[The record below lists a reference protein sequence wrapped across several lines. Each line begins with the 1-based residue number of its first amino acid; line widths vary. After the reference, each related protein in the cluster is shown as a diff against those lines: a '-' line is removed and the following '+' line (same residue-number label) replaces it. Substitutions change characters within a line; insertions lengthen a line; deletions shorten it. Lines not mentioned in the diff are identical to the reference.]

1 MSWNKKKAQHWFR
14 ILHRD
19 IGYLAVGITL
29 VYALSGF
36 FLSHKNIFSAT
47 KTENFSLEFPKKLD
61 GENFSKHW
69 NSSITINLN
78 HYKETDNEIQIFL
91 EGGTGNYNKS
101 SGVVDYEIYKK
112 RPIITFLNQLHNNQK
127 KGWIYIA
134 DIYALILLFLA
145 ISGLVMVNGKNGFLK
160 RGIWLMVLGI
170 IIVLLFVFIN

>member
-1 MSWNKKKAQHWFR
+1 MSWTKNKAQHWFR
-14 ILHRD
+14 VLHRD

-47 KTENFSLEFPKKLD
+47 KTEIISVKFPQKLQCD
-61 GENFSKHW
+61 DFISFW
-69 NSSITINLN
+69 NSNTSIKIN
-78 HYKETDNEIQIFL
+78 HYIESENQIKLFV
-91 EGGTGNYNKS
+91 EGGTGTYNKS
-101 SGVVDYEIYKK
+101 SGEVYYEIYEK
-112 RPIITFLNQLHNNQK
+112 RPIISFLNQLHNNQK

-134 DIYALILLFLA
+134 DMYAFILIFLA

-170 IIVLLFVFIN
+170 IIVLLFVFMN

>member
-14 ILHRD
+14 ALHRD

-47 KTENFSLEFPKKLD
+47 KTEKISLEFPNKLQGND
-61 GENFSKHW
+61 FVSYW
-69 NSSITINLN
+69 NSNTSLKIN
-78 HYKETDNEIQIFL
+78 HYKESEKQIQLFV
-91 EGGTGNYNKS
+91 EGGTGTYDKS
-101 SGVVDYEIYKK
+101 SGEVYYQIYEK
-112 RPIITFLNQLHNNQK
+112 RPIISFLNQLHNNQK

-134 DIYALILLFLA
+134 DIYAFILIFLA

-160 RGIWLMVLGI
+160 RGIWLMVMGI

>member
-1 MSWNKKKAQHWFR
+1 MSWNKKKVQRWFR
-14 ILHRD
+14 VLHRD

-47 KTENFSLEFPKKLD
+47 KTEEFTINFPKEFKSD
-61 GENFSKHW
+61 DFINHW
-69 NSSITINLN
+69 NTNTSVKVN
-78 HYKETDNEIQIFL
+78 HLKESDNQIKLFL
-91 EGGTGNYNKS
+91 EGGTGHYDKA
-101 SGVVDYEIYKK
+101 SGEVYYEIYKK

-134 DIYALILLFLA
+134 DIYAFILIFLA

-160 RGIWLMVLGI
+160 RGVCLMVLGI
-170 IIVLLFVFIN
+170 IIVILFVFIN